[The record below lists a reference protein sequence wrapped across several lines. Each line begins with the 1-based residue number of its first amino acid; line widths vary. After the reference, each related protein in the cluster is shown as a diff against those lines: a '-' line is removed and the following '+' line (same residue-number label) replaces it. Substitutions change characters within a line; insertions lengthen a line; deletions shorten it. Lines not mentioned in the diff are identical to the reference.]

1 MVKQM
6 DDSEIFSKIYDCYSG
21 KDKDTTVSD
30 LYKKLSD
37 PNFVYQGTLALS
49 YAANRGDAESV
60 KALLS
65 IGADATWTSSS
76 NNDNILHNMA
86 YDSKCTPGN
95 EKGLENTTL
104 VLLDAGISA
113 LKKNGDGRTCVF
125 IAAEKGNCAMISAF
139 VGAKKKIDIP
149 NNNGDTPL
157 HTACSY
163 ANSAA
168 ESHFKYGL
176 PKYEKRMSEEGLSED
191 NKKRAQEEYDQYK
204 YDNDRF
210 FLTVKYLIEGGAEPD
225 RKNNYD
231 VTAKEIAF
239 NCMDPRIPALLN
251 GTYSEGEVADAGKG
265 MNLMQAVMRKDH
277 AAMKSILSSG
287 GDANEFHGGKEK
299 EFEGIRLAGKLPL
312 SIACVNADKDGITIL
327 LDHGAD
333 PSLRDSDD
341 RIPLT
346 YYHVSNSYPDHNV
359 TVFESILKQMMG
371 KGLDVNLAID
381 KEGNTLLNRACNSA
395 KSQSDNTLDKLI
407 QALIRLK
414 ADVNCAD
421 RNGVT
426 PLMKTCAGVRE
437 SENTQITLLE
447 NGADISKR
455 DDAGRTALM
464 YAASNPSLSSGK
476 TMAEMLFE
484 FGDPVLDAVDGNGKN
499 ALEIAVDAKNDP
511 LVNFILGKM

>member
-1 MVKQM
+1 M
-6 DDSEIFSKIYDCYSG
+6 DDNEIFSKIYECYSG
-21 KDKDTTVSD
+21 KDKDTKVSD

-76 NNDNILHNMA
+76 NDDNILHNMA
-86 YDSKCTPGN
+86 YDSKCTPDN
-95 EKGLENTTL
+95 EKELENTVL
-104 VLLDAGISA
+104 VLLDAGIST

-125 IAAEKGNCAMISAF
+125 IAAEKGNCAMMSAF
-139 VGAKKKIDIP
+139 VSAKKKIDIP

-176 PKYEKRMSEEGLSED
+176 PKYEKRMSEEGLSEGD
-191 NKKRAQEEYDQYK
+191 KKHAQDEYDRYK

-210 FLTVKYLIEGGAEPD
+210 FLTVKYLMDGGAEPD

-231 VTAKEIAF
+231 VTAKEVAF
-239 NCMDPRIPALLN
+239 DCMDPRIPALLN
-251 GTYSEGEVADAGKG
+251 KTYSEGKTADAGKG
-265 MNLMQAVMRKDH
+265 MDLMQAVMRKDH
-277 AAMKSILSSG
+277 AAMRSILGSG
-287 GDANEFHGGKEK
+287 GDANEFHGGKDER
-299 EFEGIRLAGKLPL
+299 FEGIRLAGKLPL
-312 SIACVNADKDGITIL
+312 SIACINADKDGITML

-333 PSLRDSDD
+333 PSLKDSDD

-346 YYHVSNSYPDHNV
+346 YYFVSNSYPNHNV
-359 TVFESILKQMMG
+359 AAFENVLRPMME
-371 KGLDVNLAID
+371 KGLNINLTVD
-381 KEGNTLLNRACNSA
+381 NESNTLLNRACDSA
-395 KSQSDNTLDKLI
+395 KSQSNNTLDKLV

-414 ADVNCAD
+414 ADVNLAN
-421 RNGVT
+421 RQGVT
-426 PLMKTCAGVRE
+426 PLMKTCAGIRE
-437 SENTQITLLE
+437 SENVQITLLE

-455 DDAGRTALM
+455 DDTGRTALM

-476 TMAEMLFE
+476 IMAEMLFE

-499 ALEIAVDAKNDP
+499 ALELAVDAKNDP